1 MQPSDF
7 FQSPV
12 KLNRYSGKGEVMSE
26 EIKPIQATPVV
37 LDENGILWPPDL
49 PSLKK

>member
-1 MQPSDF
+1 MQPIDF
-7 FQSPV
+7 FKFPI

-37 LDENGILWPPDL
+37 LDENGILWHPDL